1 MLQHMVLEMADV
13 KSILDSTELGAM
25 TPNIVRPGFEGT
37 STWEEILGILEDDSA
52 SAFGMLCIQPETDSG
67 EQVNGSD

>member
-1 MLQHMVLEMADV
+1 MVLEMADV

-52 SAFGMLCIQPETDSG
+52 SAFGCSASNRKLTQG
-67 EQVNGSD
+67 NK